1 MINNSKKVVT
11 RFAPSPTGRFHVGGI
26 RSALFNYLYA
36 KKHGGKFILRCEDTD
51 PVRSKK
57 EYEDYFLQLFEWLGL
72 TYDEYYRQS
81 ERTYIYK
88 KYLFQ
93 LIAED
98 KAYISKEETR
108 EENQSG
114 DDSQFINPKKKI
126 DKRDEVIRF
135 RNPNKIVTFHD
146 EVLGD
151 ISFNTTELGDF
162 VIARELES
170 PLYHFTVVVDDFE
183 MGVTHIIRGQEHVPN
198 TPRQILIQEAI
209 GAPRPI
215 YAHGSIILNEERAKL
230 SKRDP
235 LVRPALDYRDDGYL
249 PDALLNFMA
258 LLGWN
263 PGTEQEIFSREELIA
278 AFSFER
284 MQKQGAVFNP
294 EKLEWVNKEHMKRL
308 SVEEKCSYLE
318 RLMPVSITKLSGY
331 SHEMLLRAT
340 PTLVDHL
347 SNFGE
352 IKEQAERGDVEYF
365 FEDPTYLP
373 EALFWK
379 GDPDS
384 SHTSLQLDKIT
395 EMLQKLSDDDFS
407 AEIIKTT
414 LWDYATE
421 VGRGNV
427 LWPMRYALSGRDK
440 SADPFTLAG
449 ILGKETTIRRLKHAI
464 SKLNANLST

>member
-1 MINNSKKVVT
+1 MNNNTTKVVT
-11 RFAPSPTGRFHVGGI
+11 RFAPSPTGKFHVGGI
-26 RSALFNYLYA
+26 RSALYNYLYA

-81 ERTYIYK
+81 ERTNIYK
-88 KYLFQ
+88 KYLKQ
-93 LIAED
+93 LIKED
-98 KAYISKEETR
+98 KAYISKEEPR
-108 EENQSG
+108 NESSLSNS
-114 DDSQFINPKKKI
+114 DQFRNPKKNTEQ
-126 DKRDEVIRF
+126 RNEVIRF

-162 VIARELES
+162 VIARELHS
-170 PLYHFTVVVDDFE
+170 PLYHFTVAVDDFE
-183 MGVTHIIRGQEHVPN
+183 MGVTHIIRGQEHVSN

-235 LVRPALDYRDDGYL
+235 LVRPALEYRDEGYL
-249 PDALLNFMA
+249 PDALLNFVA

-263 PGTEQEIFSREELIA
+263 PGTEQEIFSREELIT

-308 SVEEKCSYLE
+308 SVKEKCSYLE
-318 RLMPVSITKLSGY
+318 GLMPASVMDIPGY
-331 SHEMLLRAT
+331 SHEILLRAT

-352 IKEQAERGDVEYF
+352 IKEQAERGDVGYF
-365 FEDPTYLP
+365 FKDPTYAP
-373 EALFWK
+373 ESLFWK
-379 GDPDS
+379 GDPDKD
-384 SHTSLQLDKIT
+384 HTRTQLEKVL
-395 EMLQKLSDDDFS
+395 EMLQKLSAGDFS
-407 AEIIKTT
+407 AETT
-414 LWDYATE
+414 KAALWDYATE
-421 VGRGNV
+421 VGRGRV

-449 ILGKETTIRRLKHAI
+449 ILGKETTIRRIKHAI
-464 SKLNANLST
+464 HKLKM

>member
-1 MINNSKKVVT
+1 MSQIVT
-11 RFAPSPTGRFHVGGI
+11 RFAPSPTGKFHVGGI
-26 RSALFNYLYA
+26 RSALYNYLYA

-72 TYDEYYRQS
+72 SYDEYYRQS
-81 ERTYIYK
+81 ERTEIYK
-88 KYLFQ
+88 GYLLR
-93 LIAED
+93 LIADD
-98 KAYISKEETR
+98 KAYISKEE
-108 EENQSG
+108 
-114 DDSQFINPKKKI
+114 PKEKGQ
-126 DKRDEVIRF
+126 RSEVIRF

-151 ISFNTTELGDF
+151 ISFNTAELGDF

-183 MGVTHIIRGQEHVPN
+183 MGVTHIIRGQEHVSN

-235 LVRPALDYRDDGYL
+235 LVRPALEYRDEGYL
-249 PDALLNFMA
+249 PDALINFMA

-263 PGTEQEIFSREELIA
+263 PGTEQEIFSREELIT

-318 RLMPVSITKLSGY
+318 RLMPRSITELSGY

-352 IKEQAERGDVEYF
+352 IKEQAERGDVGYF
-365 FEDPTYLP
+365 FEDPTMRP

-379 GDPDS
+379 GDPDRA
-384 SHTSLQLDKIT
+384 HTVHKLDKVL
-395 EMLQKLSDDDFS
+395 EMLQKLSSDDFE
-407 AEIIKTT
+407 AMTIKAT

-449 ILGKETTIRRLKHAI
+449 ILGKETTLRRLEHAKKI
-464 SKLNANLST
+464 LGD

>member
-1 MINNSKKVVT
+1 MPQIVT
-11 RFAPSPTGRFHVGGI
+11 RFAPSPTGKFHVGNI
-26 RSALFNYLYA
+26 RSALYNYLYA

-51 PVRSKK
+51 PIRSKK

-72 TYDEYYRQS
+72 SYDEYYRQS
-81 ERTYIYK
+81 ERTEIYK
-88 KYLFQ
+88 GYLLR

-98 KAYISKEETR
+98 KAYISKEE
-108 EENQSG
+108 
-114 DDSQFINPKKKI
+114 PKKEGQ
-126 DKRDEVIRF
+126 RSEVIRF
-135 RNPNKIVTFHD
+135 RNPNIVLTFHD

-235 LVRPALDYRDDGYL
+235 LVRPALEYRDEGYL
-249 PDALLNFMA
+249 PDALINFMA

-318 RLMPVSITKLSGY
+318 RLMPISITGLSGY

-352 IKEQAERGDVEYF
+352 IKEQAKRGDVGYF
-365 FEDPTYLP
+365 FEDPTYAP
-373 EALFWK
+373 ESLFWK
-379 GDPDS
+379 GDPDRART
-384 SHTSLQLDKIT
+384 HLQLDKVL
-395 EMLQKLSDDDFS
+395 EMLQKLPADDFE
-407 AEIIKTT
+407 AMTIKAT

-449 ILGKETTIRRLKHAI
+449 ILGKEATIRRIEHAKKI
-464 SKLNANLST
+464 LLE

>member
-1 MINNSKKVVT
+1 MSNNTKKVVT
-11 RFAPSPTGRFHVGGI
+11 RFAPSPTGKFHVGGI
-26 RSALFNYLYA
+26 RSALYNYLYA

-81 ERTYIYK
+81 ERTEIYK
-88 KYLFQ
+88 GYLFR
-93 LIAED
+93 LIAEN
-98 KAYISKEETR
+98 KAYISKEEPK
-108 EENQSG
+108 EEGQRS
-114 DDSQFINPKKKI
+114 
-126 DKRDEVIRF
+126 EVIRF

-198 TPRQILIQEAI
+198 TARQILIQEAI
-209 GAPRPI
+209 GAPRPV

-235 LVRPALDYRDDGYL
+235 LVRPALEYRDEGYL
-249 PDALLNFMA
+249 PDALLNFMS

-263 PGTEQEIFSREELIA
+263 PGTEQEIFSREELIE

-308 SVEEKCSYLE
+308 SVEEKCAYLE
-318 RLMPVSITKLSGY
+318 RLMPINITKLSGY

-352 IKEQAERGDVEYF
+352 IKEQAERGDVGYF
-365 FEDPTYLP
+365 FEDPTYAP

-379 GDPDS
+379 GDRDRA
-384 SHTSLQLDKIT
+384 HTVHKLDKVL
-395 EMLQKLSDDDFS
+395 EMLQKVSADDFS
-407 AEIIKTT
+407 AETIKTA

-421 VGRGNV
+421 AGRGNV

-449 ILGKETTIRRLKHAI
+449 ILGKETTLRRLEHA
-464 SKLNANLST
+464 KKVLKD